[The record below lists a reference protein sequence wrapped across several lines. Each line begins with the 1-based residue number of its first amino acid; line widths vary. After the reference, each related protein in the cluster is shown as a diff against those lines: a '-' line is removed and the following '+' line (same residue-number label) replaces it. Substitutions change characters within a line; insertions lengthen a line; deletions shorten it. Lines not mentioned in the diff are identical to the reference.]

1 MEFNTRETT
10 EAFPSATVV
19 LVRDGDDGLEVL
31 MVCRSEQ
38 VKHMG
43 GMWVFPGGRVDP
55 ADHVEGGD
63 DYAAALNAAIR
74 ETQEEAG
81 LNIAADHL
89 HYISHWTTPVG
100 AKKRFATWFFVGVL
114 EEHQDVVVDGG
125 EISHHRWVRP
135 AEALEEQRR
144 GELRLMPPTFITL
157 MELLQFDHSDTLQQ
171 TLPSQQPI
179 IYAPRVT
186 DLDGDFHFLY
196 AGDAGF
202 EDSDPAL
209 EGPRHRCIMQDQTL
223 IYLRELES

>member
-1 MEFNTRETT
+1 MEFGSQEVT

-19 LVRDGDDGLEVL
+19 LVRDAEDGLEVL

-38 VKHMG
+38 VRHMG

-55 ADHVEGGD
+55 DDYVEGGD

-81 LNIAADHL
+81 LTIATDHL
-89 HYISHWTTPVG
+89 HYISHWTTPEG

-114 EEHQDVVVDGG
+114 DEHQDVVVDGG

-135 AEALEEQRR
+135 AEALEEQSR

-157 MELLQFDHSDTLQQ
+157 LELLQFDHSDTLQQ
-171 TLPSQQPI
+171 AMPSHEPV

-202 EDSDPAL
+202 EDGNPAL
-209 EGPRHRCIMQDQTL
+209 DGPRHRCIMQDQTL
-223 IYLRELES
+223 IYLREMES